1 MVLTDDERKKR
12 ARESLRRYREKN
24 PEKILEN
31 ARRRRRENLEK
42 AREKERRWREKN
54 PEKLREAKRRYNA
67 TEKGREANRIYARK
81 WRATNPER
89 NRDLARNWARAN
101 IEKVHTT
108 SKRYRA
114 ANREKLKEE
123 KKEYYRKMS
132 QNPAW
137 LIEKNRQGRK
147 HYHKN
152 IEKQRVRG
160 KRYREENKQKTF
172 ERHKKYRESERGKEN
187 YREWRADNPELVRYY
202 ANKSRKKNPRADT
215 EIMKIYR
222 RSHREC
228 EWSGCD
234 RSSGT
239 VHHILPQ
246 FKYPAYVDGDYH
258 GRVGNNFICYCVFH
272 HHAYHYAR
280 ATIRKEKKH
289 NKLLSFLWSG
299 SDTSV
304 TGWAEEN
311 KIPISALEI
320 ELDLMFV
327 GFGTK
332 NS

>member
-1 MVLTDDERKKR
+1 MVLTDDKRKQRKRERNQK
-12 ARESLRRYREKN
+12 YRKA
-24 PEKILEN
+24 N
-31 ARRRRRENLEK
+31 AEK
-42 AREKERRWREKN
+42 ARERSRKWQNEN
-54 PEKLREAKRRYNA
+54 PEKRREAKRRYNA

-89 NRDLARNWARAN
+89 NRELARNYTSRN
-101 IEKVHTT
+101 REKVSER

-114 ANREKLKEE
+114 ANSEKLKEE

-160 KRYREENKQKTF
+160 KRYREENREKNRI
-172 ERHKKYRESERGKEN
+172 RHKKYAESESG
-187 YREWRADNPELVRYY
+187 REVHRKWRADNPELIRYY
-202 ANKSRKKNPRADT
+202 ANKSRRKNPRADT
-215 EIMKIYR
+215 EITKIYR
-222 RSHREC
+222 RSHRDC

-258 GRVGNNFICYCVFH
+258 GRVGNNFISYCVFH

-320 ELDLMFV
+320 ELELMFV
-327 GFGTK
+327 HFK
-332 NS
+332 K

>member
-12 ARESLRRYREKN
+12 KRERNQKYRKANAEKARGRSRKWQNEN
-24 PEKILEN
+24 PEK
-31 ARRRRRENLEK
+31 R
-42 AREKERRWREKN
+42 
-54 PEKLREAKRRYNA
+54 REAKRRYNA

-89 NRDLARNWARAN
+89 NRELARNYTSRN
-101 IEKVHTT
+101 REKVSER

-114 ANREKLKEE
+114 ANSEKLKEE

-160 KRYREENKQKTF
+160 KRYREENREKNRI
-172 ERHKKYRESERGKEN
+172 RHKKYAESESG
-187 YREWRADNPELVRYY
+187 REVHRKWRADKPELIRYY
-202 ANKSRKKNPRADT
+202 ANKSRRKNPRADT
-215 EIMKIYR
+215 EITKIYR
-222 RSHREC
+222 RSHRDC

-280 ATIRKEKKH
+280 AIIRKEKKH

-311 KIPISALEI
+311 KIPINALEI
-320 ELDLMFV
+320 ELELMFV
-327 GFGTK
+327 HFK
-332 NS
+332 K

>member
-12 ARESLRRYREKN
+12 KRERNQKYRKA
-24 PEKILEN
+24 N
-31 ARRRRRENLEK
+31 AEK
-42 AREKERRWREKN
+42 ARERSRKWQNEN
-54 PEKLREAKRRYNA
+54 PEKRREAKRRYNA

-89 NRDLARNWARAN
+89 NRELARNYTSRN
-101 IEKVHTT
+101 REKVSER

-114 ANREKLKEE
+114 ANSEKLKEE

-160 KRYREENKQKTF
+160 KRYREENREKNRI
-172 ERHKKYRESERGKEN
+172 RHKKYAESESG
-187 YREWRADNPELVRYY
+187 REVHRKWRADNPELIRYY
-202 ANKSRKKNPRADT
+202 ANKSRRKNPRADT

-222 RSHREC
+222 RSHRDC

-239 VHHILPQ
+239 VHHILPK

-280 ATIRKEKKH
+280 AIIRKEKKH

-311 KIPISALEI
+311 KIPINALEI
-320 ELDLMFV
+320 ELELMFV
-327 GFGTK
+327 HFK
-332 NS
+332 K